1 MLTLIV
7 ADLPEKL
14 KLPSI
19 LTITADKKCGCKNS
33 KLRVSKSYQ
42 VRVHK
47 IEYLEKL
54 CVYLFVFGDLGD
66 VGCKTGR
73 LLG

>member
-19 LTITADKKCGCKNS
+19 LTIIAASLEAVGVLDECVRACVRCAD
-33 KLRVSKSYQ
+33 Q
-42 VRVHK
+42 Q
-47 IEYLEKL
+47 
-54 CVYLFVFGDLGD
+54 
-66 VGCKTGR
+66 
-73 LLG
+73 